1 MSIEQQIAA
10 IIQSQE
16 PAIRRAFER
25 GVAQIRDAAS
35 LAKIRDAIASGDIE
49 QVLRIVDIDPAAFN
63 EFRAALLKVYGD
75 SGIATIQGQ
84 TWFYPDGTR
93 AVVRWNSLSP
103 RAEDFARQIGTGLIT
118 NITDDM
124 ATAVRNAVADGY
136 AFGRSYNRIALDIV
150 GRIGDNGR
158 RSGGIIGLSA
168 PQEQWVRNMRR
179 YLEVWPDWPSI
190 QRMTRRDKRFD
201 KIIREAY
208 EQGKPLTQAQIDKI
222 IGRYADRLL
231 ERRGLT
237 IARTETRKAAE
248 EGKYDAWKQGLEKTG
263 VPERFVIRTWV
274 HTGRAVK
281 DRPDHIAMNGSMM
294 RGLQVPFI
302 LPDGTA
308 MLHPHD
314 ASYGAGAKHTINC
327 MCEARYKIDRKGLR
341 EWQG

>member
-1 MSIEQQIAA
+1 MADIAQ

-35 LAKIRDAIASGDIE
+35 LKKIADALASGDIE
-49 QVLRIVDIDPAAFN
+49 QVLRIVDIDPAAFG
-63 EFRAALLKVYGD
+63 ELRAAILKVYGE
-75 SGIATIQGQ
+75 SGISTIAGQ
-84 TWFYPDGTR
+84 TWIYPDGTR

-103 RAEDFARQIGTGLIT
+103 RAEEFARQIGTGLIQG
-118 NITDDM
+118 ITDDM
-124 ATAVRNAVADGY
+124 AAAVRNAVADGY

-150 GRIGDNGR
+150 GRVDANGR

-190 QRMTRRDKRFD
+190 SRMTRRDKRFD

-222 IGRYADRLL
+222 IGRYSDRLL
-231 ERRGLT
+231 QTRGLT

-248 EGKYDAWKQGLEKTG
+248 EGKYEAWKQGLEKTG
-263 VPERFVIRTWV
+263 VPERFVIREWK

-281 DRPDHIAMNGSMM
+281 DRVDHMAMSGTMV
-294 RGLQVPFI
+294 RGLQVPFVF
-302 LPDGTA
+302 PDGAA

-314 ASYGAGAKHTINC
+314 TSFGAGARHVINC
-327 MCEARYKIDRKGLR
+327 MCECRFKVDKKGLKA
-341 EWQG
+341 WQG